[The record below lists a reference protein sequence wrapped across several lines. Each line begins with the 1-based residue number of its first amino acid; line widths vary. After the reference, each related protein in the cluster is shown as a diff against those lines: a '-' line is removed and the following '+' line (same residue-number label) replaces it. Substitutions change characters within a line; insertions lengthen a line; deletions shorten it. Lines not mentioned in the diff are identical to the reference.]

1 MDYQSVINHF
11 YKEDDALRHILL
23 VHSRQVADRAL
34 LICRNHPELGLEPE
48 FVETAAMLH
57 DIGIIQC
64 DAPSIHCHGTQPYI
78 CHGRLGAEMLR
89 GLQVSGFDV
98 EALARVCERHTGA
111 GLSEKE
117 IVEQGLP
124 LPHQD
129 FLPETMAEQVICY
142 ADKFFSKSH
151 PERVRTVQQT
161 VESLKKFGEEAIET
175 VIASKNSD
183 KHPTL
188 NGFLILHIHKT

>member
-48 FVETAAMLH
+48 FVEAAAMLH

-142 ADKFFSKSH
+142 ADKFYSKTKLRQEKTIAQA
-151 PERVRTVQQT
+151 ER
-161 VESLKKFGEEAIET
+161 SLAKFGEEGLSRFRKWVQLFE
-175 VIASKNSD
+175 
-183 KHPTL
+183 
-188 NGFLILHIHKT
+188 

>member
-1 MDYQSVINHF
+1 M
-11 YKEDDALRHILL
+11 
-23 VHSRQVADRAL
+23 HSRQVADRAL
-34 LICRNHPELGLEPE
+34 LICRNHPELGLDPE
-48 FVETAAMLH
+48 FVEIAAMLH

-89 GLQVSGFDV
+89 GLHVSGFDV

-142 ADKFFSKSH
+142 ADKFYSKTKLGQEKTIAQA
-151 PERVRTVQQT
+151 ER
-161 VESLKKFGEEAIET
+161 SLAKFGEEGLSRFRRWVQLFE
-175 VIASKNSD
+175 
-183 KHPTL
+183 
-188 NGFLILHIHKT
+188 